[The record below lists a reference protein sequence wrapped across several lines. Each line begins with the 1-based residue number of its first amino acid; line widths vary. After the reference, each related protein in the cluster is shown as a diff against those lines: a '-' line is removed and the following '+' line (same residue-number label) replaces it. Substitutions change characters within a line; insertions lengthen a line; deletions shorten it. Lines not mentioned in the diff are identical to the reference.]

1 MSKAAVAHLQS
12 DPVTGNKHHHRTKLG
27 RVLCSLSVACSE
39 AGQAGNSETSQPGR
53 QATLRQ
59 ALIKSLLTEVC
70 PCAVRN
76 GSSGRNDDV
85 GHNVDL
91 PAEVLLDSNVVLSDH
106 YAEVTGEPCCALAYT
121 CARTLA
127 QQLCISR
134 YCLSASG

>member
-12 DPVTGNKHHHRTKLG
+12 DPVTGNKHHHRTELG

-39 AGQAGNSETSQPGR
+39 AG
-53 QATLRQ
+53 
-59 ALIKSLLTEVC
+59 LIKSLLTEVC
-70 PCAVRN
+70 LCAVRN